1 MHALANLIDT
11 IIELYIGCLFV
22 FVIMSWMVNF
32 GVLNTNNRFV
42 YLVMDFLY
50 RITEPPL
57 RPIRRFLPN
66 FGSID
71 LSPIVLVLILIF
83 IRNFI
88 NVDLQQM

>member
-88 NVDLQQM
+88 NVDLQ